1 MEKGWVIAYTTNMEF
16 QAEIFKEVL
25 GDHGIEAQIINKMDS
40 SYLSFGEIEV
50 YVPDE
55 HILKAKMLAKEFEQ

>member
-1 MEKGWVIAYTTNMEF
+1 MEKGWVIAYSTNMEF

-25 GDHGIEAQIINKMDS
+25 RDHGIEAQIINKMDS